1 MIRRP
6 PRSTL
11 FPYTTLFRSRHR
23 GARWR
28 RRGRRTI
35 FACDREHHDGQ
46 GEQNSAAHN
55 PPPRDIESGSAQRT
69 CPVSRPHITRPK
81 GQSSN
86 TRRYTKTAITSGRP
100 DRPCRRASLNRG
112 GVVADHRVEDG
123 EPVRRARGEGRGRT
137 KGDGAEPGC
146 RDVVAHNAPSAD
158 STPITGEGR
167 RRL

>member
-1 MIRRP
+1 MTLVISSYMSLVFFFFFFQAEDGIRDKLV
-6 PRSTL
+6 T
-11 FPYTTLFRSRHR
+11 
-23 GARWR
+23 GV
-28 RRGRRTI
+28 
-35 FACDREHHDGQ
+35 Q
-46 GEQNSAAHN
+46 
-55 PPPRDIESGSAQRT
+55 T
-69 CPVSRPHITRPK
+69 CALPISVSRPHITRPK